1 MINAANSNVGVMAA
15 MLLAVASLVAFLC
28 RECRQ
33 RGDVLLPTEMWAR
46 LLCGIR
52 RCRAESDMGNPPL
65 ACGAA
70 ANKVFIRV
78 NQDCRCQWWMRNRQ

>member
-46 LLCGIR
+46 LLCRIR
-52 RCRAESDMGNPPL
+52 RRQAKSEMGNPPL